1 MAAMNLHKVFASVFQ
16 KPMQNSS
23 ENNKSQAVI
32 FFVLSLLIVVGLVY
46 FVSKNL
52 SAIEAY
58 IAANGLWGMLV
69 AVLLYGLL
77 GLTLIPS
84 EPLTVLMGAIYGPL
98 TAILVAGVGNT
109 LAAVVEYNL
118 GSRVNKLTNFV
129 EKKEKLPLGLGKLP
143 VASPSFLIF
152 ARMIPGYG
160 PKAVSVLAGVYRV
173 PMFLYVWT
181 TAIPTFAGATIFA
194 FGGSGLVGLFHH

>member
-1 MAAMNLHKVFASVFQ
+1 MNIHKVFDFILQ

-23 ENNKSQAVI
+23 ENNKSQTVI
-32 FFVLSLLIVVGLVY
+32 FFVFTMLIVLGIVY

-52 SAIEAY
+52 TQIEAY
-58 IAANGLWGMLV
+58 IATNGLWGMLV

-98 TAILVAGVGNT
+98 TATLVAGVGNT
-109 LAAVVEYNL
+109 LAAIVEYHL

-143 VASPSFLIF
+143 VTSPGFLIF

-160 PKAVSVLAGVYRV
+160 PKAVSVLAGVYKV

-181 TAIPTFAGATIFA
+181 TAIPTFAGAALFA
-194 FGGSGLVGLFHH
+194 FGGSGLVGLLHQ

>member
-1 MAAMNLHKVFASVFQ
+1 MKIHKVIDPILQ

-23 ENNKSQAVI
+23 ENTKSQTVL
-32 FFVLSLLIVVGLVY
+32 FFVFTIIIVVGIIY
-46 FVSKNL
+46 FVPRNL
-52 SAIEAY
+52 TQIKTY
-58 IAANGLWGMLV
+58 IGTNGLWGMLV
-69 AVLLYGLL
+69 AVLLYALL

-84 EPLTVLMGAIYGPL
+84 EPLTIFLGALFGPL
-98 TAILVAGVGNT
+98 IATLIAGVGNT
-109 LAAVVEYNL
+109 LAAIVEYHL

-143 VASPSFLIF
+143 VSSPGFLIF

-181 TAIPTFAGATIFA
+181 TAIPTFTGAAIFA
-194 FGGSGLVGLFHH
+194 FGGFGLGGLVGLFHQ

>member
-1 MAAMNLHKVFASVFQ
+1 MKIQKVFDPILQ
-16 KPMQNSS
+16 KPMQKSS
-23 ENNKSQAVI
+23 ENNKSQT
-32 FFVLSLLIVVGLVY
+32 VLFLVFTILIVVGIIY
-46 FVSKNL
+46 FVPRNL
-52 SAIEAY
+52 TQIEAY
-58 IAANGLWGMLV
+58 IATNGLWGMLV

-84 EPLTVLMGAIYGPL
+84 EPLTILIGALFGPW
-98 TAILVAGVGNT
+98 TATLIAGVGNT
-109 LAAVVEYNL
+109 LAAVVEYHL
-118 GSRVNKLTNFV
+118 GSRLNKMTHFV

-143 VASPSFLIF
+143 VTAPSFLIF

-181 TAIPTFAGATIFA
+181 SVIPTFAGAAIFA
-194 FGGSGLVGLFHH
+194 FGGSGLVGLFHQ

>member
-1 MAAMNLHKVFASVFQ
+1 MKIQKVFDPILQ
-16 KPMQNSS
+16 KPMQKSS
-23 ENNKSQAVI
+23 ENNRTQT
-32 FFVLSLLIVVGLVY
+32 VLFLVFTILIVVGIIY
-46 FVSKNL
+46 FVPRNL
-52 SAIEAY
+52 TQIEAY
-58 IAANGLWGMLV
+58 IATNGLWGMLV

-84 EPLTVLMGAIYGPL
+84 LFGPW
-98 TAILVAGVGNT
+98 TATLSAGVGNT
-109 LAAVVEYNL
+109 LAAVVEYHL
-118 GSRVNKLTNFV
+118 GSRLNKMTHFV

-143 VASPSFLIF
+143 VTAPSFLIF

-181 TAIPTFAGATIFA
+181 SVIPTFAGAAIFA
-194 FGGSGLVGLFHH
+194 FGGSGLVGLFHQ

>member
-1 MAAMNLHKVFASVFQ
+1 
-16 KPMQNSS
+16 MQNSS
-23 ENNKSQAVI
+23 ENNKSQTVI
-32 FFVLSLLIVVGLVY
+32 FFVFTMLIVLGIVY

-52 SAIEAY
+52 TQIEAY
-58 IAANGLWGMLV
+58 IATNGLWGMLV

-98 TAILVAGVGNT
+98 TATLVAGVGNT
-109 LAAVVEYNL
+109 LAAIVEYHL

-143 VASPSFLIF
+143 VTSPGFLIF

-160 PKAVSVLAGVYRV
+160 PKAVSVLAGVYKV

-181 TAIPTFAGATIFA
+181 TAIPTFAGAALFA
-194 FGGSGLVGLFHH
+194 FGGSGLVGLLHQ

>member
-1 MAAMNLHKVFASVFQ
+1 MNIHKVIDTILQ

-23 ENNKSQAVI
+23 ENNKSQTI
-32 FFVLSLLIVVGLVY
+32 LFFVFTILIVAGIIY
-46 FVSKNL
+46 FVPRNL
-52 SAIEAY
+52 TQIEAY
-58 IAANGLWGMLV
+58 IATNGLWGMLV

-84 EPLTVLMGAIYGPL
+84 EPLTILIGALFGPL
-98 TAILVAGVGNT
+98 TATLIAGIGNT
-109 LAAVVEYNL
+109 LAAVIEYHL

-143 VASPSFLIF
+143 VSSPGFLIF

-160 PKAVSVLAGVYRV
+160 PKAVSVLAGVYHV
-173 PMFLYVWT
+173 PMVLYIWT
-181 TAIPTFAGATIFA
+181 SAIPTFAGAAIFA
-194 FGGSGLVGLFHH
+194 FGGSGLVNLFHQ